1 MPPISLLIKPASSNC
16 NLRCKYCFY
25 HSLSE
30 NREIKSYGIMDINTL
45 EILVQKTLEYA
56 DVGCTFAFQGGEPTL
71 VGLEFFEKL
80 MEFQKK
86 YNTKGVKINNALQT
100 NGIVIDDRWAKFL
113 HDNNFLVGLSLD
125 GTKDVHD
132 MNRID
137 SANKGT
143 FNRIMKTVDLF
154 NKHKVEYNILF
165 VVNSTVAR
173 HVAKIYNFFKRKNF
187 RYLQFIPCLDPLDED
202 PGGHIYSL
210 TPDRFT
216 TFLKT
221 LFDLWYED
229 IKKDNIISIR
239 YFDNLV
245 GMLMGYPPE
254 NCGMSGVCRCQFVV
268 EADGGVYPCDFY
280 VIDKWYLGN
289 LKIND
294 FDEIA
299 KSETVKEFI
308 EVSRYVDPKCRQCK
322 WLNLC
327 RGGCRRNREPFAD
340 DRPVLNYFCSSYMEF
355 FEYAAPRLYELARI
369 FSMKMGYGIEMG

>member
-1 MPPISLLIKPASSNC
+1 MPPISLLIKPVSSNC

-25 HSLSE
+25 HSLAE

-45 EILVQKTLEYA
+45 ETLVKKTLAYA
-56 DVGCTFAFQGGEPTL
+56 DMTCTFAFQGGEPTL
-71 VGLEFFEKL
+71 AGLEFFEKL
-80 MEFQKK
+80 IEFQKK
-86 YNTKGVKINNALQT
+86 YNIKGVKVNNTLQT
-100 NGIVIDDRWAKFL
+100 NGIVIDDGWAKFL

-125 GTKDVHD
+125 GTKDIHD

-137 SANKGT
+137 SSNKGT
-143 FNRIMKTVDLF
+143 FNRVMKTVDLF
-154 NKHKVEYNILF
+154 NKYKVEYNILF
-165 VVNSTVAR
+165 VVNSTVAK
-173 HVAKIYNFFKRKNF
+173 HAAKIYNFFKRKNF
-187 RYLQFIPCLDPLDED
+187 RYLQFIPCLDPLGE
-202 PGGHIYSL
+202 PGGQIYSL

-229 IKKDNIISIR
+229 IKNGNIISIR

-245 GMLMGYPPE
+245 SMLMGYPPE

-280 VIDKWYLGN
+280 VIDQWNLGN
-289 LKIND
+289 LKESD

-299 KSETVKEFI
+299 KSDVVKEFI

-340 DRPVLNYFCSSYMEF
+340 GKPILNYLCSSYMEF
-355 FEYAAPRLYELARI
+355 FEYTAPRLYDLARI
-369 FSMKMGYGIEMG
+369 FSRRIGYGIGME